1 MGYLVADLLQLGH
14 QMFLQDNLWQL
25 DLIMVFQQWRQNQRK
40 QHKVV
45 DNTRS
50 IVLHHVTKQRRGIV
64 AKANRIV
71 DGKRNANIPVDMS
84 DHFYDHGN
92 EYCRYLITDPR
103 SDRQGKKRKPFEKL
117 V

>member
-1 MGYLVADLLQLGH
+1 LRP
-14 QMFLQDNLWQL
+14 FL
-25 DLIMVFQQWRQNQRK
+25 RK
-40 QHKVV
+40 QHKETARIL
-45 DNTRS
+45 N
-50 IVLHHVTKQRRGIV
+50 ILLLQEIKQGKGIV

-103 SDRQGKKRKPFEKL
+103 SDRAGKKRKPFEKR

>member
-1 MGYLVADLLQLGH
+1 MQ
-14 QMFLQDNLWQL
+14 W
-25 DLIMVFQQWRQNQRK
+25 VFQQLKQDQRK
-40 QHKVV
+40 QDKVE
-45 DNTRS
+45 DSILS
-50 IVLHHVTKQRRGIV
+50 IVLPLVTKQERGIV

>member
-1 MGYLVADLLQLGH
+1 MQHVQVLQQVH
-14 QMFLQDNLWQL
+14 QTYSQVKLWQL
-25 DLIMVFQQWRQNQRK
+25 DMQWVFQQLKQPQRK
-40 QHKVV
+40 QDKVEG
-45 DNTRS
+45 NILS
-50 IVLHHVTKQRRGIV
+50 IVLPLVTKQERGIV

-84 DHFYDHGN
+84 DHIYDHGN

-103 SDRQGKKRKPFEKL
+103 SDRKVKNVKKE

>member
-1 MGYLVADLLQLGH
+1 MQ
-14 QMFLQDNLWQL
+14 W
-25 DLIMVFQQWRQNQRK
+25 VFQQLKQDQRK
-40 QHKVV
+40 QDKVE
-45 DNTRS
+45 DNILS
-50 IVLHHVTKQRRGIV
+50 MVLPLVTKQKRGIV

-103 SDRQGKKRKPFEKL
+103 SDRKVKNVKKE

>member
-1 MGYLVADLLQLGH
+1 M
-14 QMFLQDNLWQL
+14 
-25 DLIMVFQQWRQNQRK
+25 
-40 QHKVV
+40 
-45 DNTRS
+45 
-50 IVLHHVTKQRRGIV
+50 

-103 SDRQGKKRKPFEKL
+103 SDRKRKKTYKYIDSTIL
-117 V
+117 IQKWH

>member
-1 MGYLVADLLQLGH
+1 MRPV
-14 QMFLQDNLWQL
+14 
-25 DLIMVFQQWRQNQRK
+25 QRK
-40 QHKVV
+40 QDKVE
-45 DNTRS
+45 DSIPS
-50 IVLHHVTKQRRGIV
+50 IVLLLVTKQKRGIV

>member
-1 MGYLVADLLQLGH
+1 MS
-14 QMFLQDNLWQL
+14 L
-25 DLIMVFQQWRQNQRK
+25 DQRK
-40 QHKVV
+40 QDKVEG
-45 DNTRS
+45 S
-50 IVLHHVTKQRRGIV
+50 IASTLLRLEIRQKRGIV

-71 DGKRNANIPVDMS
+71 DGKRNANVPVDMS

-103 SDRQGKKRKPFEKL
+103 SDRASRKKSQKE

>member
-1 MGYLVADLLQLGH
+1 MKP
-14 QMFLQDNLWQL
+14 
-25 DLIMVFQQWRQNQRK
+25 NQRK
-40 QHKVV
+40 QDRVE
-45 DNTRS
+45 DNTVS
-50 IVLHHVTKQRRGIV
+50 TLQLLETKQRRGIV
-64 AKANRIV
+64 GKANRIV

-103 SDRQGKKRKPFEKL
+103 SDRQGKKRKPFEKR

>member
-1 MGYLVADLLQLGH
+1 LRP
-14 QMFLQDNLWQL
+14 FL
-25 DLIMVFQQWRQNQRK
+25 RK
-40 QHKVV
+40 QHKGQARIP
-45 DNTRS
+45 N
-50 IVLHHVTKQRRGIV
+50 ILLHPEIKQGKGIV

-103 SDRQGKKRKPFEKL
+103 SDRPRKKRKPFENVSK
-117 V
+117 

>member
-1 MGYLVADLLQLGH
+1 M
-14 QMFLQDNLWQL
+14 N
-25 DLIMVFQQWRQNQRK
+25 RNQRK

-50 IVLHHVTKQRRGIV
+50 IVPRLGTRQRRGIV

-103 SDRQGKKRKPFEKL
+103 SDRASRKKSQKE

>member
-1 MGYLVADLLQLGH
+1 MQ
-14 QMFLQDNLWQL
+14 W
-25 DLIMVFQQWRQNQRK
+25 VFQQLKQPQRK
-40 QHKVV
+40 QDKVE
-45 DNTRS
+45 DNILS
-50 IVLHHVTKQRRGIV
+50 MVLPLVTKQKRGIV

-92 EYCRYLITDPR
+92 EYCRYLISDPR
-103 SDRQGKKRKPFEKL
+103 SDRKVKNVKKE

>member
-1 MGYLVADLLQLGH
+1 M
-14 QMFLQDNLWQL
+14 N
-25 DLIMVFQQWRQNQRK
+25 QNQRK
-40 QHKVV
+40 QDRVK
-45 DNTRS
+45 DNILNTL
-50 IVLHHVTKQRRGIV
+50 LHPEIKRGKCIV

-103 SDRQGKKRKPFEKL
+103 SDRKVKNVKKE

>member
-1 MGYLVADLLQLGH
+1 M
-14 QMFLQDNLWQL
+14 
-25 DLIMVFQQWRQNQRK
+25 
-40 QHKVV
+40 
-45 DNTRS
+45 
-50 IVLHHVTKQRRGIV
+50 

-71 DGKRNANIPVDMS
+71 DGKRNANVPVDMS

-103 SDRQGKKRKPFEKL
+103 SDRASRRKSQKE

>member
-1 MGYLVADLLQLGH
+1 M
-14 QMFLQDNLWQL
+14 N
-25 DLIMVFQQWRQNQRK
+25 RNQRK
-40 QHKVV
+40 QDRVKG
-45 DNTRS
+45 NTPNT
-50 IVLHHVTKQRRGIV
+50 LLQQATLRGNPIV

-103 SDRQGKKRKPFEKL
+103 SDRQGKKRKPFENVSK
-117 V
+117 

>member
-1 MGYLVADLLQLGH
+1 MRP
-14 QMFLQDNLWQL
+14 FL
-25 DLIMVFQQWRQNQRK
+25 RK
-40 QHKVV
+40 QLKGTARILNILQHPETLGEK
-45 DNTRS
+45 S
-50 IVLHHVTKQRRGIV
+50 IV

-84 DHFYDHGN
+84 DNFYDHGN

-103 SDRQGKKRKPFEKL
+103 SDRLGKKRKPFEKR

>member
-1 MGYLVADLLQLGH
+1 MQ
-14 QMFLQDNLWQL
+14 W
-25 DLIMVFQQWRQNQRK
+25 VFQQLKQPQRK
-40 QHKVV
+40 QDKVEG
-45 DNTRS
+45 NILS
-50 IVLHHVTKQRRGIV
+50 IVLPLVTKQKRGIV

-103 SDRQGKKRKPFEKL
+103 SDRQGKKRKPFEKR

>member
-1 MGYLVADLLQLGH
+1 MRPV
-14 QMFLQDNLWQL
+14 
-25 DLIMVFQQWRQNQRK
+25 QRK
-40 QHKVV
+40 QDKVE
-45 DNTRS
+45 DSIPS
-50 IVLHHVTKQRRGIV
+50 IVLLLVTKQKRGIV

-103 SDRQGKKRKPFEKL
+103 SDRKVKNVKKE

>member
-1 MGYLVADLLQLGH
+1 MQHVQVLQQVH
-14 QMFLQDNLWQL
+14 QTYSQVKLWQL
-25 DLIMVFQQWRQNQRK
+25 DIQWVLQQSKQPQRK
-40 QHKVV
+40 QDKVE
-45 DNTRS
+45 DSILS
-50 IVLHHVTKQRRGIV
+50 IVLPLVTKQERGIV

-103 SDRQGKKRKPFEKL
+103 SDRKVKNVKKE

>member
-1 MGYLVADLLQLGH
+1 MQHVQVLQQVH
-14 QMFLQDNLWQL
+14 QTYSQVKLWQL
-25 DLIMVFQQWRQNQRK
+25 DMQWVFQQLKQPQRK
-40 QHKVV
+40 QDKVE
-45 DNTRS
+45 DNILS
-50 IVLHHVTKQRRGIV
+50 IVLPLVTKQERGIV

-84 DHFYDHGN
+84 DHFYDHEN

-103 SDRQGKKRKPFEKL
+103 SDRKVKNVKKE